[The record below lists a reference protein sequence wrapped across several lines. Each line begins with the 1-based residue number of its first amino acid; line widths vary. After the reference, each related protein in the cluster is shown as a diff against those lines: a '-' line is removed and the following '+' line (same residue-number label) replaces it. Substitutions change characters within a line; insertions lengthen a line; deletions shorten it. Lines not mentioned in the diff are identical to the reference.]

1 MEKNLVKIT
10 EEEFENGMDKLYISL
25 PQKKQEDLLTE
36 MECLGN
42 CKISKFTEVKYY
54 YDKKEKEYTYRVE
67 TKY

>member
-1 MEKNLVKIT
+1 MEDNLVEIT
-10 EEEFENGMDKLYISL
+10 EEEFENAMDKLYVSL

-36 MECLGN
+36 MRCLGN
-42 CKISKFTEVKYY
+42 CKNADIRYY